1 MGERGKKA
9 DKMKDKI
16 IAVDL
21 GGTNI
26 RVGIVQI
33 SKSSRKVLKY
43 DKGPTPKTEKEL
55 VDVMIK
61 MISYFDSKDVIGIGV
76 GSPGPLA
83 NGVILNPPNLPFK
96 NYNLKKVLQYRFKKK
111 VVIENDA
118 KCVALAEAKLGCR
131 KKNFIILTLGTGIGG
146 GIIMDN
152 KLYTGSH
159 GYAGEIGGLV
169 IDNGKSFETLWKEKS
184 NKIKELLENND
195 KKEVTRISRYLG
207 QGIASLINVFDPE
220 VVVLMG
226 GAREAGNKFLDM
238 IKKEAKE
245 YVVLP
250 SVPTI
255 QWSKINHP
263 GILGASL
270 LIK

>member
-1 MGERGKKA
+1 MAASKV
-9 DKMKDKI
+9 

-21 GGTNI
+21 GGTNL
-26 RVGIVQI
+26 RVALVEGN
-33 SKSSRKVLKY
+33 RVLKY
-43 DKGPTPKTEKEL
+43 VKNPTPKTKNEL
-55 VDVMIK
+55 LNLMVDS
-61 MISYFDSKDVIGIGV
+61 ISQVITKDVKAIGV

-83 NGVILNPPNLPFK
+83 NGVILNPPNIPFK
-96 NYNLKKVLQYRFKKK
+96 NFNLKKFLENKFKKK

-118 KCVALAEAKLGCR
+118 KCVALAELKLGVR

-146 GIIMDN
+146 GIIIDN

-159 GYAGEIGGLV
+159 GYAGEVCGLV
-169 IDNGKSFETLWKEKS
+169 IDNGKHFETLWKEKRGNIMELFK
-184 NKIKELLENND
+184 NKEKNKLE
-195 KKEVTRISRYLG
+195 KISKYLG

-226 GAREAGNKFLDM
+226 GARESGKPFLDM
-238 IKKEAKE
+238 IKKHAKE

-250 SVPTI
+250 TMPDI
-255 QWSKINHP
+255 KWSKIEHP

-270 LIK
+270 LVK